1 MMLLIRIDIILL
13 LSRTLYGEKA
23 MELPERTNEMTGLY
37 AAQCID
43 LAKELG
49 VRSID
54 LWSKMQE
61 TENWQKKFLRL
72 VLLES
77 KLWLSI
83 SKYHRN
89 FFKFITT
96 AMYWNF
102 LFLFMCFFF
111 GCFVI
116 CSDGLH
122 LTEKGNAVVYE
133 EVVRVFSETWL
144 SASEMPYDFPP
155 HSEIDPKNPAKAFEE
170 HCL

>member
-1 MMLLIRIDIILL
+1 MMLLILVDIILL

-23 MELPERTNEMTGLY
+23 MELPERTNEVTGLY

-61 TENWQKKFLRL
+61 TENWQKKFL
-72 VLLES
+72 
-77 KLWLSI
+77 
-83 SKYHRN
+83 
-89 FFKFITT
+89 
-96 AMYWNF
+96 
-102 LFLFMCFFF
+102 
-111 GCFVI
+111 
-116 CSDGLH
+116 SDGLH

>member
-23 MELPERTNEMTGLY
+23 MELPERTNEVTGLY

-77 KLWLSI
+77 KL
-83 SKYHRN
+83 
-89 FFKFITT
+89 
-96 AMYWNF
+96 
-102 LFLFMCFFF
+102 
-111 GCFVI
+111 
-116 CSDGLH
+116 
-122 LTEKGNAVVYE
+122 
-133 EVVRVFSETWL
+133 
-144 SASEMPYDFPP
+144 
-155 HSEIDPKNPAKAFEE
+155 
-170 HCL
+170 